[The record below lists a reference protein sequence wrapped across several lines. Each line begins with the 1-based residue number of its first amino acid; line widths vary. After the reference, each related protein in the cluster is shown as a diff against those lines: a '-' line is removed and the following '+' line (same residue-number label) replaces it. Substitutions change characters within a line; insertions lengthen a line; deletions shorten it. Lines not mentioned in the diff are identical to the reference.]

1 MEVEMN
7 KATSEGTADAIL
19 GFEHERAIL
28 AAIWLDLVLDRS
40 ISEETNG
47 LLASHFAPQFSAVVK
62 GINGPRL
69 DSPRRI
75 AYALQVTPSSQIAME
90 VEADASGKHLRLDM
104 NSKPVRAFL
113 DEARTILLNY
123 LHRAFP
129 KGEVKSSFAY
139 EAKRLIDKQQQ
150 EDPK

>member
-1 MEVEMN
+1 MTE
-7 KATSEGTADAIL
+7 ATPEAAADAIL
-19 GFEHERAIL
+19 GKEHERAML
-28 AAIWLDLVLDRS
+28 AAVWLDLVIHRE
-40 ISEETNG
+40 ITEETNMM
-47 LLASHFAPQFSAVVK
+47 LSSHFAPQFSATVR
-62 GINGPRL
+62 GISGSTSK
-69 DSPRRI
+69 SPRRI
-75 AYALQVTPSSQIAME
+75 DYALQVTPASQIAMV
-90 VEADASGKHLRLDM
+90 VEMEDRSGKHLRLDV

-139 EAKRLIDKQQQ
+139 EAHRLITEQ